1 VNKSYRETRADLK
14 GRHMITISPFDIM
27 VLSNLLLSIII
38 VVLSI
43 WGYLRIGKLT
53 PLYFGFAYVLFA
65 VSHFLLL
72 YDIQVY
78 DELPIVILRTLGYIF
93 VATGLFAII
102 KDIMKR
108 QSVEHALRESEE
120 RLSATF
126 DQAAVGIAEVLP
138 DMRISRSNRKFS
150 GILGYM
156 PHELSSMSLWDF
168 IKPEEQLNHFDKI
181 EEVIAGREQPGYS
194 AELKVRTKM
203 NQTVWCQVFL
213 SAVTDQLGDPK
224 YFILVLEDIT
234 ARKRAEN
241 DLALLN
247 ASLEER
253 IIGRTK
259 DLLNANESL
268 VHEVDNR
275 KKAEAGLKDALD
287 VKEVLLK
294 EIHHRVKNNL
304 QIIISI
310 LFLQVQKTTDPA
322 SVAVLN
328 DSQSRIQSMALV
340 HQKLYQSGDLASID
354 FDGYLKNLVSNLM
367 TTYGVDPARIKHSVE
382 VKNLPITINT
392 AIPIGLLMN
401 ELVSNTFKYAFPGNR
416 PGEISIRGTEEGDNL
431 VFRVKDNGVGI
442 PEETDWEHLDS
453 LGLNLVRMLTR
464 QLKGSVVLSR
474 TNGTE
479 FILTLPKEVRRNPS

>member
-1 VNKSYRETRADLK
+1 
-14 GRHMITISPFDIM
+14 MITISPFDIM

-38 VVLSI
+38 VVLSV
-43 WGYLRIGKLT
+43 WGYLRIGRPT

-65 VSHFLLL
+65 VSHLLLL
-72 YDIQVY
+72 YDIEVY

-102 KDIMKR
+102 RDIMKR
-108 QSVEHALRESEE
+108 QSAELALRESEE

-126 DQAAVGIAEVLP
+126 DQAAVGIAEILP
-138 DMRISRSNRKFS
+138 YSRISRSNKKFS
-150 GILGYM
+150 GILGYT
-156 PHELSSMSLWDF
+156 PHELSTMSLPD
-168 IKPEEQLNHFDKI
+168 IINPEGQLSQFDRM
-181 EEVIAGREQPGYS
+181 EAVISGFDRSGFS
-194 AELKVRTKM
+194 AEMQVRT
-203 NQTVWCQVFL
+203 NTGGDIWCQVFL
-213 SAVTDQLGDPK
+213 SAVTDHLGDPK

-234 ARKRAEN
+234 ARKRAED

-253 IIGRTK
+253 IIGRTS

-287 VKEVLLK
+287 IKEVLLK

-310 LFLQVQKTTDPA
+310 LFLQAQKTTDPA

-354 FDGYLKNLVSNLM
+354 FDGYLNNLVSNLM

-401 ELVSNTFKYAFPGNR
+401 ELVSNAFKYAFPGTR
-416 PGEISIRGTEEGDNL
+416 HGEVTIRGTEEGDNL
-431 VFRVKDNGVGI
+431 VFHVRDNGVGI
-442 PEETDWEHLDS
+442 PEGTDWEHLDS

-464 QLKGSVVLSR
+464 QLKGTVVLSR

-479 FILTLPKEVRRNPS
+479 FILTIPKEVRRNPS